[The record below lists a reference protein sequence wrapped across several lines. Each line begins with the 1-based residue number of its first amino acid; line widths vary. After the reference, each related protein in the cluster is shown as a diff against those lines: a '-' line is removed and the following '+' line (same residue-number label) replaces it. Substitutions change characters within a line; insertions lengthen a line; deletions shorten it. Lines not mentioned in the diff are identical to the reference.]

1 MLISQFFLE
10 VFVFVMILGK
20 NWKYILADRLESDVD
35 LRRAEGLVSEGCRFV
50 GPHAFEGAAWS
61 VVSENMSADVRG
73 IFGGVASCPR
83 MSARFTFGDSE
94 RDRSCP
100 RLSAGCKNCY
110 GGLCVVR
117 ACPRGVKVGESCL
130 SADLRQV
137 FRFSFNNHSTE
148 SFFSATTP
156 LRGSATFH
164 S

>member
-1 MLISQFFLE
+1 
-10 VFVFVMILGK
+10 
-20 NWKYILADRLESDVD
+20 
-35 LRRAEGLVSEGCRFV
+35 
-50 GPHAFEGAAWS
+50 
-61 VVSENMSADVRG
+61 MSADVRV

-83 MSARFTFGDSE
+83 MPAGFTFGDSE

-100 RLSAGCKNCY
+100 CLSAGCTNCS

-137 FRFSFNNHSTE
+137 FRFSFNNRSTE
-148 SFFSATTP
+148 SFFSATTA
-156 LRGSATFH
+156 LLGSATFH